1 MPSSV
6 LPAAW
11 PAKDGPCSMHTN
23 TDTGPASSGSPVSQ
37 PLTPGPQRRPAALV
51 TYMIS
56 GVSVS
61 LARKRITV
69 PGTGPAA
76 RTLLFLRRPPRMRVT
91 VPPPGRPAVRA

>member
-23 TDTGPASSGSPVSQ
+23 TETGPASNGSPVSQ

-61 LARKRITV
+61 LARNRLTE
-69 PGTGPAA
+69 PREPPAA
-76 RTLLFLRRPPRMRVT
+76 R
-91 VPPPGRPAVRA
+91 A

>member
-23 TDTGPASSGSPVSQ
+23 TETGPASSGSPVSQ

-61 LARKRITV
+61 LARNRLTE
-69 PGTGPAA
+69 PRQPREPPAA
-76 RTLLFLRRPPRMRVT
+76 R
-91 VPPPGRPAVRA
+91 A